1 MHKQFWAG
9 FAAASILIAVI
20 PRATPAQEDEGAA
33 ANCAA
38 LECSGLELARAWTEA
53 WNEKDLSYMQA
64 VHHPDVAYIWRG
76 EVTHYDFFTDL
87 LPRIFE
93 GEDGDQLAVTP
104 GTQVIPVGERHQWIY
119 FKMAPVEAEGLGNPV
134 LAVTMLLEQDDGKW
148 RIRAL
153 HESGVGPD

>member
-1 MHKQFWAG
+1 MHKQIWTG

-20 PRATPAQEDEGAA
+20 PRATLAQEDKGAA
-33 ANCAA
+33 ADCAA
-38 LECSGLELARAWTEA
+38 LECSGNDLAIAWTEA

-64 VHHPDVAYIWRG
+64 VHHPDVSYIWRG
-76 EVTHYDFFTDL
+76 EVTRYDFFTDL

-104 GTQVIPVGERHQWIY
+104 GTQVIPVGEHHQWIY
-119 FKMAPVEAEGLGNPV
+119 FKMAPVEGEGLGDPV
-134 LAVTMLLEQDDGKW
+134 LAVTMLLEQDNGKW